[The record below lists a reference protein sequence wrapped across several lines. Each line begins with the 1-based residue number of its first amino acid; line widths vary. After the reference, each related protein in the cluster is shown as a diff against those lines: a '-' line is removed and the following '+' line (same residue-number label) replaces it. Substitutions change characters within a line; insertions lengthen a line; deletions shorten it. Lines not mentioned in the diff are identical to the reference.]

1 MKVSETDIQ
10 GLKIIY
16 PKVFEDGRGYFF
28 ESYNEDQYL
37 KHGIKERWVQ
47 DNQSKSKY
55 GVIRGLHYQ
64 LNPSAQVKLIRVLE
78 GKIYDIALDIRV
90 GSPTYGKWFGIEISS
105 ENKIQFLVPE
115 GFAHGFS
122 VLSQE
127 TIVLYKCNT
136 LYNPESER
144 GIIYNDPELNIDWK
158 VPSSLAVISEKDI
171 NLPLFKDAETN
182 FKFDS

>member
-16 PKVFEDGRGYFF
+16 PKVFEDDRGYFF
-28 ESYNEDQYL
+28 ESYNEDLYL
-37 KHGIKERWVQ
+37 VHGIRERWVQ

-64 LNPSAQVKLIRVLE
+64 LNPSAQTKLIRVLQ

-144 GIIYNDPELNIDWK
+144 GILYNDPELGIDWK
-158 VPSSLAVISEKDI
+158 IPISVAEVSEKDE
-171 NLPLFKDAETN
+171 NLPLFKDAVTN